1 MFNHWLPATL
11 TNLLCIPSVNSWL
24 TWHFA
29 RQFLVLN
36 DMNINSICRSN
47 DEGEMV
53 RPYTSATMSQH
64 TGKLY
69 RSAVSSF
76 IFFLVVDV
84 GVTGGS
90 ANKENAAAVIHVT
103 PQPLLLTPE
112 PWNLLVT
119 QTPAKEKAK
128 ESETVVLTCHLNS
141 PQHPSLTDL
150 MVKWYKEDE
159 KGQMDLL
166 EKNMTILPNNSRIF
180 MSGDLSQ
187 GDVSLIILNVTI
199 SDHGIYFCEVTLPD
213 GKVVKGDGTKL
224 RIRRA
229 LGLFGIEESIGTII
243 GVVAAGI
250 GGIVVLII
258 VLTPQ
263 LRKCI
268 LCMRQ
273 ESHQRA
279 SSADFLHSLRRR
291 VICTSSSGAQKILA
305 QPDEKIPSRKG

>member
-1 MFNHWLPATL
+1 
-11 TNLLCIPSVNSWL
+11 
-24 TWHFA
+24 
-29 RQFLVLN
+29 
-36 DMNINSICRSN
+36 
-47 DEGEMV
+47 
-53 RPYTSATMSQH
+53 
-64 TGKLY
+64 
-69 RSAVSSF
+69 SAVLFSLF
-76 IFFLVVDV
+76 PGADV
-84 GVTGGS
+84 GVTGGG
-90 ANKENAAAVIHVT
+90 ANRESAAAVTHVAA
-103 PQPLLLTPE
+103 QPLWWTPE

-128 ESETVVLTCHLNS
+128 EGETVVLNCRLNG
-141 PQHPSLTDL
+141 PQRPSLTHL

-166 EKNMTILPNNSRIF
+166 EKNVTALPNNSRIF

-187 GDVSLIILNVTI
+187 GDVSLIILNVTT
-199 SDHGIYFCEVTLPD
+199 SDHGVYFCEVTLPD
-213 GKVVKGDGTKL
+213 GKVVTGDGTKL

-258 VLTPQ
+258 VLSPQ

-273 ESHQRA
+273 ESRQ
-279 SSADFLHSLRRR
+279 
-291 VICTSSSGAQKILA
+291 
-305 QPDEKIPSRKG
+305 

>member
-1 MFNHWLPATL
+1 ST
-11 TNLLCIPSVNSWL
+11 
-24 TWHFA
+24 
-29 RQFLVLN
+29 VL
-36 DMNINSICRSN
+36 
-47 DEGEMV
+47 
-53 RPYTSATMSQH
+53 
-64 TGKLY
+64 
-69 RSAVSSF
+69 
-76 IFFLVVDV
+76 FFLFPGTDV
-84 GVTGGS
+84 HVTGGS
-90 ANKENAAAVIHVT
+90 TSTENVAAVTHVT
-103 PQPLLLTPE
+103 AQPLLLTTPE

-128 ESETVVLTCHLNS
+128 EGETVVLNCRFNS
-141 PQHPSLTDL
+141 PQHPSLSDL

-166 EKNMTILPNNSRIF
+166 ENNVTVLPNNSRVFI
-180 MSGDLSQ
+180 SGDLSQ
-187 GDVSLIILNVTI
+187 GDASLVILNVTT

-213 GKVVKGDGTKL
+213 GNVVTGDGTKL

-268 LCMRQ
+268 LCTRQ
-273 ESHQRA
+273 ESRQ
-279 SSADFLHSLRRR
+279 
-291 VICTSSSGAQKILA
+291 
-305 QPDEKIPSRKG
+305 